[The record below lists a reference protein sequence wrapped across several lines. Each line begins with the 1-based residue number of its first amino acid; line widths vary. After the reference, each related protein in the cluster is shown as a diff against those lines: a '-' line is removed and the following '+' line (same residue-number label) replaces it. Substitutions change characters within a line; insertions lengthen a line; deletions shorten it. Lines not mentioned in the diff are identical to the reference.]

1 MKAQVLQGNDAP
13 LNIQLRD
20 AAGSPINPNS
30 LTGLLVILYYKVG
43 GQVLSKF
50 SKNTLA
56 GFEPITVVDGSAGLI
71 QCKVQREVT
80 ANAQLGD
87 VMIEIKMKASSSEW
101 SNEDLEIG
109 TNGILAFELT
119 SSRLKNVTNY

>member
-20 AAGSPINPNS
+20 AAGLPINPDN
-30 LTGLLVILYYKVG
+30 LTGLLIIRYYKVG
-43 GQVLSKF
+43 GQGLSKF
-50 SKNTLA
+50 SMNNLL
-56 GFEPITVVDGSAGLI
+56 GFDPITIVDAPAGLI
-71 QCKVQREVT
+71 QCKVQREAT
-80 ANAQLGD
+80 ENAQLGD
-87 VMIEIKMKASSSEW
+87 VLIEIKMKTTSSDW
-101 SNEDLEIG
+101 SNSDLEIG